1 MKFGDLLDVGDLD
14 YLNDIILYR
23 CLKCRDER
31 KFFFFFDLRLYFD
44 KNYFYQVGYVRFRVR
59 M

>member
-1 MKFGDLLDVGDLD
+1 MKFGDFLDVGDLD

-44 KNYFYQVGYVRFRVR
+44 KNYFYQVGYVRF
-59 M
+59 